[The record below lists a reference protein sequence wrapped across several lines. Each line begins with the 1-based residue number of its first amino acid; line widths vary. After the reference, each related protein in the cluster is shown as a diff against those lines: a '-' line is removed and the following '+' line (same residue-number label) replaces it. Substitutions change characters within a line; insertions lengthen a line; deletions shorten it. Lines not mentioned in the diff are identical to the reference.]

1 MEVAGTVS
9 GILAQKGSTIWSIAP
24 TAMVFDAIALMADKN
39 IGALPVIDN
48 DQLVGIISERDYSRK
63 VILKG
68 KSSKETCV
76 EEIMTRELVTAN
88 PGDSVMECMRV
99 MTEKRVR
106 HLPVME
112 GAKMIGVLSIGDVV
126 KWLISAQAATIDNLE
141 QYITGASLD

>member
-24 TAMVFDAIALMADKN
+24 AAMVFDAIALMADKN

-68 KSSKETCV
+68 KSSKETCI
-76 EEIMTRELVTAN
+76 EEIMTRDLVTAN

-112 GAKMIGVLSIGDVV
+112 GAKMIGLLSIGDVV